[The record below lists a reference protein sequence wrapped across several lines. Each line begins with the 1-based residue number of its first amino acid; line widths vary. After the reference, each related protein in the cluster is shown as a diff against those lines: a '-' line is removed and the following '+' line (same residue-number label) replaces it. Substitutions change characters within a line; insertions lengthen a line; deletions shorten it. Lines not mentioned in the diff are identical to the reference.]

1 MRAPIQP
8 RSTLPLTL
16 NCSMMGRAKD
26 DGMAKP
32 MPIEPPEGEKIAVL
46 MPITSPARLNIGPPE
61 LPRLIDASVW
71 MKSSYG
77 PALMSRARAET
88 MPTVTEPPR
97 PNGLPIATTQSPT
110 RAVSD
115 VPNFTAESDFARL
128 ALGPPH
134 V

>member
-8 RSTLPLTL
+8 RSTLPLIL

-46 MPITSPARLNIGPPE
+46 MPITSPERLNIGPPE

-71 MKSSYG
+71 RKSSYG
-77 PALMSRARAET
+77 LEWISRAVAE
-88 MPTVTEPPR
+88 MIPDVTVPPR
-97 PNGLPIATTQSPT
+97 PKGLPIASTQSPT
-110 RAVSD
+110 FALFESPQIAAGSGAFASTLRRA
-115 VPNFTAESDFARL
+115 R
-128 ALGPPH
+128 
-134 V
+134 